1 MRTNIVL
8 DDDLVR
14 EATMLTGITT
24 KRELV
29 EVAPLASGRLR
40 SVREVEFTYRN
51 APSPLGNDLITDGS
65 RVGELDAK
73 TLRSGRA
80 LLGVMED
87 EWQISTLQL

>member
-29 EVAPLASGRLR
+29 EVALRELIHSKKKKNLFELAGQIEFAADYDYKSTRELR
-40 SVREVEFTYRN
+40 SVAEEAADYD
-51 APSPLGNDLITDGS
+51 PD
-65 RVGELDAK
+65 
-73 TLRSGRA
+73 
-80 LLGVMED
+80 
-87 EWQISTLQL
+87 